1 MGPFKVNKM
10 LEFKLKIC
18 LLGDGAVGKTSL
30 IRKFVYDEFDDQ
42 YLMTFGAKTTKKLI
56 GLSNPKDGGSVQM
69 TLMIS
74 DIMGQKDVSN
84 VHDAYMFGTKGA
96 IIVCDITRKET
107 LESVQ
112 GWMDKVNKISGDVP
126 MVFVANKYDLS
137 DEAQFD
143 IDDLK
148 EIAEGID
155 CQAYVSSAR
164 TGENV
169 ELAFITL
176 SEALL
181 ALRV

>member
-1 MGPFKVNKM
+1 M

-30 IRKFVYDEFDDQ
+30 LRKFVYDEFDDK
-42 YLMTFGAKTTKKLI
+42 YLMTFGAKTTKKLM
-56 GLSNPKDGGSVQM
+56 GLSSPKDGTPVQL

-96 IIVCDITRKET
+96 IIVCDVTRKET
-107 LESVQ
+107 LDSVQ
-112 GWMDKVNKISGDVP
+112 GWIDKVNKISGDVP
-126 MVFVANKYDLS
+126 MVFVANKYDLR

-143 IDDLK
+143 IDELK
-148 EIAEGID
+148 DIAEGIN
-155 CQAYVSSAR
+155 CPAYVSSAK

-176 SEALL
+176 GETLL

>member
-1 MGPFKVNKM
+1 M

-30 IRKFVYDEFDDQ
+30 IRKFVYDEFDDK
-42 YLMTFGAKTTKKLI
+42 YLMTFGAKTTKKLMS
-56 GLSNPKDGGSVQM
+56 LSSPADGTPVQL

-107 LESVQ
+107 LESIKN
-112 GWMDKVNKISGDVP
+112 WMDKVNKISGEVP
-126 MVFVANKYDLS
+126 MVFVANKYDLR
-137 DEAQFD
+137 DQAQFD
-143 IDDLK
+143 IDELK
-148 EIAEGID
+148 EITEAID
-155 CQAYVSSAR
+155 CPAYVSSAK

-169 ELAFITL
+169 ELAFITMG
-176 SEALL
+176 EALL
-181 ALRV
+181 AERI